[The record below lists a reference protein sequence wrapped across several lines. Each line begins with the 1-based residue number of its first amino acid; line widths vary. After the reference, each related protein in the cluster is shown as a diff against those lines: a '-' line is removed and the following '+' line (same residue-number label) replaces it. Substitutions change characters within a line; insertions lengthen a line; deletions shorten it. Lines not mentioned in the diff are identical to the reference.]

1 MLKTAGQGQ
10 RAERKKAKFDVE
22 IASVATAVPE
32 HKICQAEIT
41 KRAREVFPHLARLES
56 LYGNTGIETRYACE
70 APDWYYE
77 RHGWETRTAVFQRH
91 ALDLLEEVAL
101 EATKAPLLG
110 SKTSARLSSTP
121 SPGLPFQ
128 VSMRS

>member
-1 MLKTAGQGQ
+1 MLKTASQGQ
-10 RAERKKAKFDVE
+10 RAEGKKAKFDVE

-41 KRAREVFPHLARLES
+41 KRAREVFPHLPRLES

-70 APDWYYE
+70 PPDWYYQH
-77 RHGWETRTAVFQRH
+77 HGWETRTAIFQRH

-101 EATKAPLLG
+101 KAD
-110 SKTSARLSSTP
+110 KARLN
-121 SPGLPFQ
+121 
-128 VSMRS
+128 RAR